1 MSANTNVV
9 RQDHDGQTVWMLRRN
24 CSLTPKQLVGIFGSL
39 AGLSLAFAVY
49 WASRGAW
56 VVVPF
61 AVAECLALGVAF
73 LVYARHACDH
83 ERVVLSAS
91 DVSVEVVQG
100 RQRLMSTVPRDWLRV
115 EWPGDRTSL
124 VSLRSGKQVV
134 PLGRFV
140 DQAGRRQFVEDLK
153 RVLVA
158 VPT

>member
-1 MSANTNVV
+1 
-9 RQDHDGQTVWMLRRN
+9 
-24 CSLTPKQLVGIFGSL
+24 
-39 AGLSLAFAVY
+39 
-49 WASRGAW
+49 
-56 VVVPF
+56 
-61 AVAECLALGVAF
+61 
-73 LVYARHACDH
+73 
-83 ERVVLSAS
+83 VLSSS

-100 RQRLMSTVPRDWLRV
+100 RQRLMSTVSRDWLRV

-140 DQAGRRQFVEDLK
+140 DQACRRQFVEDLK

>member
-39 AGLSLAFAVY
+39 AGLSLAFAAY

-91 DVSVEVVQG
+91 GGGRAGAPTADVDGV
-100 RQRLMSTVPRDWLRV
+100 
-115 EWPGDRTSL
+115 
-124 VSLRSGKQVV
+124 
-134 PLGRFV
+134 
-140 DQAGRRQFVEDLK
+140 AG
-153 RVLVA
+153 LVA
-158 VPT
+158 GGVAW